1 MTMTEESAPVVA
13 VVVLAG
19 GRSRRFGSDKLDA
32 EVGGRTLLRL
42 ALDGLPAGASVAVV
56 GPERP
61 LTARVQFVREDPPLG
76 GPAAALITGLRW
88 ALDLDVGAEAILTLP
103 GDAPHGGRAA
113 AVLLDA
119 LAAGQAEA
127 VVGVDGAGRD
137 QVLQLALRPTAARA
151 LVTLAGPG
159 GGQGLSVRRL
169 IEQLIPPARRRPLSE
184 ELSRDIDTTDQLAHF
199 RNLGRA

>member
-1 MTMTEESAPVVA
+1 MTDEPAPVIA
-13 VVVLAG
+13 AIVLAG

-32 EVGGRTLLRL
+32 DVDGRPLLRL
-42 ALDGLPAGASVAVV
+42 ALDGLPAAARVAVI
-56 GPERP
+56 GPVRP
-61 LTARVQFVREDPPLG
+61 LAARVQFLREDPPLG
-76 GPAAALITGLRW
+76 GPAAALVTGLRW
-88 ALDLDVGAEAILTLP
+88 ALDVGAEAILTLP

-113 AVLLDA
+113 AVLLDT

-159 GGQGLSVRRL
+159 GGHGLSVRRL
-169 IEQLIPPARRRPLSE
+169 IEQLIPPASRQPLAD

-199 RNLGRA
+199 RNPTRA